1 MKCICRIFF
10 NYFPLVVLL
19 AIPHSLSAQQEDWKE
34 IVKKNIELKE
44 EISKIVADTVSLTR
58 YQNDFKSLLSEIDGR
73 VLSIERQIEEIRSL
87 SDSKYISKLTQT
99 VDSLEVI
106 MKGLDSVR
114 RDLRTELSNR
124 KKTQSDLERELSNL
138 DVYSRIKMDGVYE
151 KYRMVLSKRYSDIT
165 DMEIDQISYSI
176 DSFSYRPD
184 FVEYKKR
191 VNAAVQNRSLYL
203 ASNNAL
209 NNVYNAEEIAG
220 LRSKLSKILLVEN
233 DNVPAGEFKL
243 SEEQYSELDSLDIKL
258 LRYRNGVNELKSIVA
273 KVNNDEG
280 ITMHRISG
288 NKEACIAIMS
298 SIVLPNNEDTKRI
311 YERYFNLIPYLKQ
324 MIEEYWKELQENPL
338 DFPGMTEQKIEQM

>member
-1 MKCICRIFF
+1 MFF
-10 NYFPLVVLL
+10 TYFLLIVLL
-19 AIPHSLSAQQEDWKE
+19 AIPDSLYAQQEDWKE

-44 EISKIVADTVSLTR
+44 EISKMVADTVSLTR
-58 YQNDFKSLLSEIDGR
+58 FQNYYKSLLSEIDAR
-73 VLSIERQIEEIRSL
+73 VLSVEKQIEEIRSL
-87 SDSKYISKLTQT
+87 TDSKYISKLTQT

-106 MKGLDSVR
+106 MKGLDSIR
-114 RDLRTELSNR
+114 RDLRVELSNR
-124 KKTQSDLERELSNL
+124 KKTQSELKKELSNL

-151 KYRMVLSKRYSDIT
+151 KYRIVLSKRYSDIT
-165 DMEIDQISYSI
+165 NLEINQISHSI

-191 VNAAVQNRSLYL
+191 VNATVQNWSLYL

-209 NNVYNAEEIAG
+209 NNTYNAEEIAN
-220 LRSKLSKILLVEN
+220 LRSELSKVLLVEN
-233 DNVPAGEFKL
+233 DNVTTGEFKL

-258 LRYRNGVNELKSIVA
+258 SRYRNGVNELKSIVA

-324 MIEEYWKELQENPL
+324 MIEEYWKELQGNPI
-338 DFPGMTEQKIEQM
+338 DFPGITEQKIEQM

>member
-1 MKCICRIFF
+1 MFF
-10 NYFPLVVLL
+10 TYFLLLVLL
-19 AIPHSLSAQQEDWKE
+19 AIPDSLYAQQEDWKE

-44 EISKIVADTVSLTR
+44 EISKMVADTVTLTR
-58 YQNDFKSLLSEIDGR
+58 FQNDYKSLLSEIDAR
-73 VLSIERQIEEIRSL
+73 VLSVEKQIEEIRSL
-87 SDSKYISKLTQT
+87 TDSKYISKLTQT

-106 MKGLDSVR
+106 MKGLDSIR
-114 RDLRTELSNR
+114 RDLRVELSNR
-124 KKTQSDLERELSNL
+124 KKTQSELKKELSNL

-151 KYRMVLSKRYSDIT
+151 KYRIVLSKRYSDIT
-165 DMEIDQISYSI
+165 NLEINQISHSI

-191 VNAAVQNRSLYL
+191 VNATVQNWSLYL

-209 NNVYNAEEIAG
+209 NNTYNAEEIAN
-220 LRSKLSKILLVEN
+220 LRSELSKVLLVEN
-233 DNVPAGEFKL
+233 DNVTTGEFKL

-258 LRYRNGVNELKSIVA
+258 SRYRNGVNELKSIVA

-288 NKEACIAIMS
+288 NKEACVAIMS

-324 MIEEYWKELQENPL
+324 MIEEYWKELQGNPI
-338 DFPGMTEQKIEQM
+338 DFPGITEQKIEQM

>member
-1 MKCICRIFF
+1 MKVCKMFF
-10 NYFPLVVLL
+10 TYFLLLVLL
-19 AIPHSLSAQQEDWKE
+19 AIPDSLYAQQEDWKE

-44 EISKIVADTVSLTR
+44 EISKMVADTVTLTR
-58 YQNDFKSLLSEIDGR
+58 FQNDYKSLLSEIDAR
-73 VLSIERQIEEIRSL
+73 VLSVEKQIEEIRSL
-87 SDSKYISKLTQT
+87 TDSKYISKLTQT

-106 MKGLDSVR
+106 MKGLDSIR
-114 RDLRTELSNR
+114 RDLRVELSNR
-124 KKTQSDLERELSNL
+124 KKTQSELKKELSNL

-151 KYRMVLSKRYSDIT
+151 KYRIVLSKRYSDIT
-165 DMEIDQISYSI
+165 NLEINQISHSI

-191 VNAAVQNRSLYL
+191 VNATVQNWSLYL

-209 NNVYNAEEIAG
+209 NNTYNAEEIAN
-220 LRSKLSKILLVEN
+220 LRSELSKVLLVEN
-233 DNVPAGEFKL
+233 DNVTTGEFKL

-258 LRYRNGVNELKSIVA
+258 SRYRNGVNELKSIVA

-288 NKEACIAIMS
+288 NKEACVAIMS

-324 MIEEYWKELQENPL
+324 MIEEYWKELQGNPI
-338 DFPGMTEQKIEQM
+338 DFPGITEQKIEQM